1 MIWVALAAQL
11 SAPVPIDF
19 LKWWSPDDMPAYHQ
33 INGVTRWLT
42 YRVTVKPDGSIQA
55 CDVEISSSD
64 RYLDSLS
71 CNIIKKRA
79 KLAPAKWTDGSP
91 VQGVFRAGVTW
102 AVGDDPPPNLRPP
115 DLTVKVDQIPKRA
128 RSSGYAKVMFAVDEH
143 GRVSDCAE
151 YPENERPELVD
162 VACQAVIESYKATAA
177 AGPNGYAVRSV
188 QNAEVKVSKK

>member
-91 VQGVFRAGVTW
+91 VQGVFRGGVTW

-115 DLTVKVDQIPKRA
+115 TLRL
-128 RSSGYAKVMFAVDEH
+128 R
-143 GRVSDCAE
+143 
-151 YPENERPELVD
+151 
-162 VACQAVIESYKATAA
+162 
-177 AGPNGYAVRSV
+177 
-188 QNAEVKVSKK
+188 